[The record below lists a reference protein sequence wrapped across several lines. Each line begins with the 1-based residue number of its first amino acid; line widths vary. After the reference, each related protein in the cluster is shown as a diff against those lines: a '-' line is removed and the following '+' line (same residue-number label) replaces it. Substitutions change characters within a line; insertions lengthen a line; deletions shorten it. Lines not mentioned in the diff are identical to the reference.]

1 MTPADRAALQAEMTS
16 ISTKRQN
23 AITAVRAEV
32 TRIKAIAAGSRTT
45 TEKAFLGLAYL
56 VFTEE

>member
-1 MTPADRAALQAEMTS
+1 MTPAELTAVQTEASNTS
-16 ISTKRQN
+16 NKRQT

-45 TEKAFLGLAYL
+45 TERAFLGLAYL